1 MIDIYL
7 PSFIFYGA
15 IIAFKSILFKKKI
28 NTTKIVWMHRFWLLV
43 YFFMIPHTFDF
54 EQDTRTL
61 EIEQNTTL
69 ILDRN
74 VPNKKGKSG
83 KYMCIY

>member
-15 IIAFKSILFKKKI
+15 IIAFKSIL
-28 NTTKIVWMHRFWLLV
+28 IVWMHRFWLLV

-69 ILDRN
+69 
-74 VPNKKGKSG
+74 S
-83 KYMCIY
+83 

>member
-15 IIAFKSILFKKKI
+15 IIAFKSIL
-28 NTTKIVWMHRFWLLV
+28 IVWMHRFWLLV

-61 EIEQNTTL
+61 EIKQNTTL
-69 ILDRN
+69 F
-74 VPNKKGKSG
+74 
-83 KYMCIY
+83 